1 MSTLD
6 TLPRGNGMMS
16 SRSVVVLVAAF
27 SGFATQAGAQSTSSR
42 GIEVSGS
49 VGWHRLWD
57 DESSIGTGVA
67 GGGAISVPLTATLR
81 LRGRVIGFGNER
93 DFGNGVVFEA
103 TGVRYSAD
111 LLWQPSSSKYAPYF
125 GGGIGGLSYTRRSQ
139 YPLGPGQPGQPVG
152 AHSTFTRSGTDA
164 IFGGLTGVNVVATDR
179 FRLHPEVSLWL
190 SRPGYFIVI
199 EVGVLASYRF

>member
-1 MSTLD
+1 MS
-6 TLPRGNGMMS
+6 N
-16 SRSVVVLVAAF
+16 RSVVVLIAAF
-27 SGFATQAGAQSTSSR
+27 SGFTTQAGAQSTSSQ

-49 VGWHRLWD
+49 VAWHRLWD

-67 GGGAISVPLTATLR
+67 GGVAISVPLAATLR

-103 TGVRYSAD
+103 TGVRYTAD
-111 LLWQPSSSKYAPYF
+111 LLWQPSSTKYAPYF
-125 GGGIGGLSYTRRSQ
+125 GGGIGGLSFSRRSH

-152 AHSTFTRSGTDA
+152 PRSTFTRSGTDS
-164 IFGGLTGVNVVATDR
+164 IFGGLGGFNVVATDR
-179 FRLHPEVSLWL
+179 FRLHPEVSLWF
-190 SRPGYFIVI
+190 SRPGHFIVI

>member
-1 MSTLD
+1 
-6 TLPRGNGMMS
+6 MS

-27 SGFATQAGAQSTSSR
+27 SGFATQAGAQSTSSQA
-42 GIEVSGS
+42 IEGSGS
-49 VGWHRLWD
+49 IAWHRLWD
-57 DESSIGTGVA
+57 DESSIGVGVA
-67 GGGAISVPLTATLR
+67 GGGAISVPLSGTLR

-93 DFGNGVVFEA
+93 DFGNGVIFEA
-103 TGVRYSAD
+103 TGVRYTAD

-152 AHSTFTRSGTDA
+152 ARSTFTRSGTDSV
-164 IFGGLTGVNVVATDR
+164 FGGLAGFNVVATER
-179 FRLHPEVSLWL
+179 LRLHPEVSLWF
-190 SRPGYFIVI
+190 SRPGYFMVI